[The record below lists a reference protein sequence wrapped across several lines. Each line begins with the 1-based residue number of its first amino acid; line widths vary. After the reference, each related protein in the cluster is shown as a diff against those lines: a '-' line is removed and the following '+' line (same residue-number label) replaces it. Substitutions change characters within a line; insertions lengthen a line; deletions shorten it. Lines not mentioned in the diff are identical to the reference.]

1 MNTTSRIITG
11 SIVILLGLY
20 ITIIS
25 LLGVDKELWGL
36 IYGTIILITGIFL
49 IFNKKEDEIEK
60 IRSKK

>member
-11 SIVILLGLY
+11 SIAIILGLF

-25 LLGVDKELWGL
+25 LSGIDKEFWGS
-36 IYGTIILITGIFL
+36 IYGIIILIIGIFIIL
-49 IFNKKEDEIEK
+49 NKKEDEIEK

>member
-11 SIVILLGLY
+11 SILILLGLY

-25 LLGVDKELWGL
+25 LLGIDKELWGL
-36 IYGTIILITGIFL
+36 IYGIIILITGIFL